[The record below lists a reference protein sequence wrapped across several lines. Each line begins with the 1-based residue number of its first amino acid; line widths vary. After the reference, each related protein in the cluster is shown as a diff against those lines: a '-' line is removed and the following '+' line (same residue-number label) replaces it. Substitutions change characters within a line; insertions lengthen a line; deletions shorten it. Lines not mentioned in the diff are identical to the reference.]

1 MKCKKFLLTLT
12 PFCFVGPLVLS
23 SCGEKY
29 INIHEF
35 IAKTE
40 TLQILANN
48 SFGKVNITYNDLY
61 MATSSLNKTYLVIQF
76 TYSAGIPEWDRPVD
90 DNDYVLDNYYR
101 FSSIGSSMIPIIYI
115 NTGPWNNII
124 DSNQDFRF
132 DLYGVIDQD
141 EWPTR
146 RQFYSKTLDR
156 EITKKYNG
164 VDYLDF
170 VITPKPTSYY
180 YFFEYPYRWL
190 EQSLE
195 FSNIFSQSLN
205 KKVKWGS
212 PNACH
217 LLSVKNDIYPIITSL
232 SLNWLTSDVNT
243 NMKKLEVNF

>member
-12 PFCFVGPLVLS
+12 PFCFLTPLVLP
-23 SCGEKY
+23 SCCEKY
-29 INIHEF
+29 VNNHEH
-35 IAKTE
+35 IIQGE
-40 TLQILANN
+40 TIQVTANN
-48 SFGKVNITYNDLY
+48 SLGKVNITCDDLY
-61 MATSSLNKTYLVIQF
+61 MATSSLNKTYLVFKF
-76 TYSAGIPEWDRPVD
+76 TYTSGFSDVGKPIYNQNYE
-90 DNDYVLDNYYR
+90 LDNSYSFR
-101 FSSIGSSMIPIIYI
+101 AIGSTMEPFIYI
-115 NTGPWNNII
+115 NTGSWNNII
-124 DSNQDFRF
+124 DSNQKFSF
-132 DLYGVIDQD
+132 DLIGVINPD
-141 EWPTR
+141 EMPKR
-146 RQFYSKTLDR
+146 NEYYRKTLNR

>member
-1 MKCKKFLLTLT
+1 MKYKKFLLTLT
-12 PFCFVGPLVLS
+12 PFCFIGPISLP
-23 SCGEKY
+23 SCSEKY
-29 INIHEF
+29 INIHEY
-35 IAKTE
+35 ISKSE
-40 TLQILANN
+40 TLQIPANDWL
-48 SFGKVNITYNDLY
+48 GKVNITYNDLY
-61 MATSSLNKTYLVIQF
+61 MATSSLNRTYLVVQF
-76 TYSAGIPEWDRPVD
+76 TYSSGIPESDRPVD
-90 DNDYVLDNYYR
+90 DNDYVLDNYYP
-101 FSSIGSSMIPIIYI
+101 FSAIGSSMIPIIYI
-115 NTGPWNNII
+115 NTGAWNNII